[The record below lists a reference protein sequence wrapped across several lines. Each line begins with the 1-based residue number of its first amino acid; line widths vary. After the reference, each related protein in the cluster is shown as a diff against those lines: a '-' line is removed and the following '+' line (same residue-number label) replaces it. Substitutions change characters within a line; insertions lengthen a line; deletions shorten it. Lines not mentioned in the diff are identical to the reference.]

1 MPSAADIESAAVE
14 GVDVG
19 LTKAARV
26 ARQRMFEGGERQP
39 GLCQRARV
47 AARQMRMEHPG
58 GEGIA
63 GADAVDDA
71 GDVDFVRLV
80 RSVPQVGARRDAV
93 MIGGQRVARGRG
105 DEFQVGEGGETRLRR
120 FAPPVRA
127 ATRKVAA
134 RSEEHTSELQSL
146 MRISYAVFC
155 LKK

>member
-14 GVDVG
+14 GGDVG

-105 DEFQVGEGGETRLRR
+105 DEFQVGEGRTAERR
-120 FAPPVRA
+120 VGKEGVSTCRSLWSPVHSH
-127 ATRKVAA
+127 KN
-134 RSEEHTSELQSL
+134 Q
-146 MRISYAVFC
+146 
-155 LKK
+155 LKTCNSM